1 MAHMAYE
8 SAILAQGP
16 RHRCWTDHRDFD
28 PCDLRSRADLCSSYL
43 SSSEIWWTWS
53 GSNRR
58 PLPCHGSALP
68 TAPQAHLLKGKVSQN
83 SLDTLNSRSPVGDSQ
98 TLTSKRCIYSAPDFA
113 KLRKM
118 GILWTA
124 KRRNHE

>member
-68 TAPQAHLLKGKVSQN
+68 TAPQAHLLKGKTAQTN
-83 SLDTLNSRSPVGDSQ
+83 LDTLNSRLPVRDSQ
-98 TLTSKRCIYSAPDFA
+98 TWSR
-113 KLRKM
+113 KLHLLCDRLCEIVENGYPVDGRATKS
-118 GILWTA
+118 
-124 KRRNHE
+124 